1 MSGCECNCDNTE
13 EEYVKVQG
21 SDVYFYCD
29 VNELSVREL
38 IMKLRALELDLLKKY
53 LDLNITTK
61 PVIRLFIRSDGG
73 DIFAGWSAMDAIQSM
88 KRVKVRTIADGCCAS
103 AATFLLLGGY
113 SRHMTE
119 NSYVLIHQLNTDG
132 VWGKYEE
139 IKDHVNNFD
148 MYMKRFRQIYGNYT
162 KLPEKKLK
170 KLMKR
175 DLYLDATSC
184 LKWEVVDSILL

>member
-1 MSGCECNCDNTE
+1 
-13 EEYVKVQG
+13 
-21 SDVYFYCD
+21 
-29 VNELSVREL
+29 
-38 IMKLRALELDLLKKY
+38 
-53 LDLNITTK
+53 
-61 PVIRLFIRSDGG
+61 
-73 DIFAGWSAMDAIQSM
+73 
-88 KRVKVRTIADGCCAS
+88 
-103 AATFLLLGGY
+103 
-113 SRHMTE
+113 MTE

-148 MYMKRFRQIYGNYT
+148 MYMKRFRQIYANYT

-184 LKWEVVDSILL
+184 LKWEVIDSILL

>member
-1 MSGCECNCDNTE
+1 MSSCECNCADAE
-13 EEYVKVQG
+13 EQYVKVQG
-21 SDVYFYCD
+21 SDVYFYCE
-29 VNELSVREL
+29 VNELTIREL

-73 DIFAGWSAMDAIQSM
+73 DIFAGWSGMDAIQSM

-148 MYMKRFRQIYGNYT
+148 MYMKRFRQIYANYT

-175 DLYLDATSC
+175 DLFLDATSC
-184 LKWEVVDSILL
+184 LKWDVVDSILL